1 MAVFNN
7 WLTAFLRISQ
17 LSLCTGPPQL
27 KHTRA
32 LARSGARS
40 WVFFYA
46 VYMCL
51 PLYCKFLE
59 DGDCLFP

>member
-7 WLTAFLRISQ
+7 QLTAFLRISQ

-32 LARSGARS
+32 LACSGARF

-46 VYMCL
+46 VCL

-59 DGDCLFP
+59 DGDCLSS